1 MAVEIKKINFDT
13 FSAIVNMV
21 VENTFQNNVYN
32 AELYDISL
40 RTALLK
46 AFAPDYEIADDLDN
60 NALFERVYSDEA
72 QEIITNI
79 FNTPQGCAA
88 DRAIV
93 DAVEFRKNGI
103 INGGMSM
110 SDYALSKV
118 LDVVADKVSQ
128 IDTTVL
134 NDDTIQAIKKAAD
147 QTNTYDF
154 ADKLI
159 DSFAEKGYFK
169 KPNRATRRKNKKEE

>member
-1 MAVEIKKINFDT
+1 MATEIKKINFDT

-21 VENTFQNNVYN
+21 VENTFQNDVYN

-79 FNTPQGCAA
+79 LNTPQGWAA
-88 DRAIV
+88 DRAIA

-134 NDDTIQAIKKAAD
+134 NDDTIQAIKKVAD